1 MKGKEEE
8 KRNKKWSASKAAG
21 RMGGGDGDVRG
32 DTTMCV
38 LHSFCEEPLKSTYP
52 WSPPFASHLLINNFM
67 GM

>member
-32 DTTMCV
+32 DTTMCA
-38 LHSFCEEPLKSTYP
+38 SFILRGAIKEHLPMESSICLS
-52 WSPPFASHLLINNFM
+52 SSHK
-67 GM
+67 